1 MKVGST
7 LFVLFGLF
15 VLVAGIVYGLWG
27 HELAGTLWLTVLGVA
42 FTYMAS
48 VMRTAAVSEHW
59 STEDSEVPGDAPDDE
74 RIPEGRRPV
83 FGHASA
89 PSFTPFLFSIA
100 IAISLVGLV
109 FTQWLVVVGGALGGV
124 FLIWW
129 YLESGPRREAERAA
143 AAAHRAHGEDGHS
156 PAAGEPG
163 SGPAH

>member
-15 VLVAGIVYGLWG
+15 VMVAGIVYGLWG

-59 STEDSEVPGDAPDDE
+59 ATEDEEAAGDVPDEE
-74 RIPEGRRPV
+74 RIPEGKRAV

-89 PSFTPFLFSIA
+89 PSFTPFLVAVA
-100 IAISLVGLV
+100 IGVCVVGLV
-109 FTQWLVVVGGALGGV
+109 FTQWLVVIGAALGVV

-129 YLESGPRREAERAA
+129 FLESAPRREAERAA
-143 AAAHRAHGEDGHS
+143 AAHHGHGGDGHGADS
-156 PAAGEPG
+156 APPAGAGR
-163 SGPAH
+163 